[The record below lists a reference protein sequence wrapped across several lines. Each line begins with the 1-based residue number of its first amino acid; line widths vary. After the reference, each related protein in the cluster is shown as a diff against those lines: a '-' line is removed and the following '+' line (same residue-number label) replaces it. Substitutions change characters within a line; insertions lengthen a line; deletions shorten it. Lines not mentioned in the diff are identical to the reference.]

1 MFDHLQTTVAR
12 TTFAL
17 VVAAVFA
24 HIWFASTPL
33 PLGGPNVWMAGGAA
47 VAAALW
53 CALLLRRTPFAP
65 GAAAAALARPI
76 GAGLP
81 AVAIAMLFLGWMLVV
96 YWRTGGFDSAAVG
109 KLAVGIGLLLAILV
123 SVDSVRRAKA
133 LVGALI
139 AATVVSTL
147 FGFAVLDV
155 GEPFLSLWL
164 HISSVA
170 EADLPMILMFGR
182 STGAAAHP
190 GTLAYQL
197 AAAVPLTFAA
207 LVYGAFW
214 QRRRRAADMALFVA
228 LVALVSMLL
237 ANGGRSTMLGV
248 GVALAACA
256 SGLWGASSHRGL
268 IRRCVVTVPLVAVAV
283 AVFTLARTID
293 GAGLASRNG
302 DVEGIK
308 PGVEA
313 IGNSPDPLV
322 GHVFEGAEP
331 GKLHFVRI
339 RERYGRGARHA
350 WGQSFGTTVT
360 ADEQGRAGVS
370 WLLPARRDVTGWQ
383 ARIRAVNSSEAWRWR
398 TLEPTLASP
407 SIDLDIHGLA
417 AGHQTPSHGQSNPLS
432 LRLTGLLPER
442 GHVVELRAALAN
454 RMGSPA
460 RTSGVTDAIGTL
472 TLSWRAPH
480 ALVVRYRCRVRTTTE
495 IAFGKWRA
503 CPPSLPPPPVWKGM
517 AVGTDSLDAS
527 SGGSGG
533 NSHRVGHT
541 HGGLRD
547 WYWYALQL
555 RERLLPEVARA
566 PRHGEVTAQ
575 PDRAGAIVVTW
586 PEPASVEG
594 VAGYEFRIREIHS
607 EDWSG
612 WRGFRTTLTS
622 RVPRMPPVST
632 GGSAT
637 GDPRLVRHTIHDLV
651 PAMQQRIEMRIRNL
665 FGAGLPSKTI
675 TTAGTEDSSAVL
687 EWPDPAYAG
696 PVPGYQ
702 IRLWRAAKRHW
713 GAWRDLA
720 EPFNGGY
727 TSVSRLAG
735 NRTGTDALDL
745 ARNAEGVARGLSVRN
760 RLLTA
765 RRSALLVRKAQAV
778 VALRYALDHP
788 FGAGVYRPS
797 IARHAPA
804 GLAAATAEDTLQL
817 WPHNQ
822 FLHVLAVFGAPGLVL
837 QICFY
842 ALLARTA
849 WRVFKAAR
857 RSRQA
862 DSQFLGVAV
871 VAAWGAY
878 SVSSL
883 LMPTGPLMHDWGH
896 FFVLGL
902 LLALE
907 RLLVDAAPPPASLA
921 PAERGA
927 P

>member
-1 MFDHLQTTVAR
+1 MFDHFQTTVAR
-12 TTFAL
+12 AAFAL

-33 PLGGPNVWMAGGAA
+33 PLGGPNIWMAGGAA
-47 VAAALW
+47 GAAALW
-53 CALLLRRTPFAP
+53 CALLLRRTKLDPV
-65 GAAAAALARPI
+65 AAAAALARSL

-81 AVAIAMLFLGWMLVV
+81 IVAVAVLFLGWMLAV
-96 YWRTGGFDSAAVG
+96 YWRTGTFNGAV
-109 KLAVGIGLLLAILV
+109 VGELVVGLGLLLAILV
-123 SVDSVRRAKA
+123 SVDSIRRAKT

-139 AATVVSTL
+139 VATTASTI
-147 FGFAVLDV
+147 FGFAILDV

-164 HISSVA
+164 HISNVA

-182 STGAAAHP
+182 SAGAASHP

-207 LVYGAFW
+207 LVYGAFG
-214 QRRRRAADMALFVA
+214 QRRRRVADMALFVA
-228 LVALVSMLL
+228 LVTLASMLL
-237 ANGGRSTMLGV
+237 VNGSRSTMLGV
-248 GVALAACA
+248 GVALVTCAA
-256 SGLWGASSHRGL
+256 SLWGAPSHRGS
-268 IRRCVVTVPLVAVAV
+268 IRRCVVTVPLVAVALV
-283 AVFTLARTID
+283 AVFTLARTLD
-293 GAGLASRNG
+293 DAGLAERNG
-302 DVEGIK
+302 GVGGIR

-313 IGNSPDPLV
+313 IGNSPEQLV
-322 GHVFEGAEP
+322 GHVFDGAEP
-331 GKLHFVRI
+331 DKLHFVRV
-339 RERYGRGARHA
+339 RERHGHGARHA

-360 ADEQGRAGVS
+360 ADEQGRVGMS
-370 WLLPARRDVTGWQ
+370 WLLPDQQDVTGWQ

-398 TLEPTLASP
+398 SFRPTLASP
-407 SIDLDIHGLA
+407 SIDLDIRGLA
-417 AGHQTPSHGQSNPLS
+417 AGHQTPSHSPSNRLS
-432 LRLTGLLPER
+432 FQLTGLLPER
-442 GHVVELRAALAN
+442 GHVVELRAKLAN

-460 RTSGVTDAIGTL
+460 RASGVTDAAGTL
-472 TLSWRAPH
+472 TLSWSAPH
-480 ALVVRYRCRVRTTTE
+480 ALVVRYRCRVRSTTE
-495 IAFGKWRA
+495 IAFGRWRA
-503 CPPSLPPPPVWKGM
+503 CPPSLPPPPVWEGM
-517 AVGTDSLDAS
+517 AIGADSLDAS
-527 SGGSGG
+527 SGG
-533 NSHRVGHT
+533 NSHRVGHAL
-541 HGGLRD
+541 GGLRS

-575 PDRAGAIVVTW
+575 PDSAGAIAVTW

-594 VAGYEFRIREIHS
+594 VAGYEFRIREVHS
-607 EDWSG
+607 EDWTS

-622 RVPRMPPVST
+622 RVPRMPPVFI

-637 GDPRLVRHTIHDLV
+637 GDPRRVRHTIHDLA
-651 PAMQQRIEMRIRNL
+651 PAMQQRIEMRMRNR
-665 FGAGLPSKTI
+665 FGAGLPSETI
-675 TTAGTEDSSAVL
+675 TVAGMEDGSAVL
-687 EWPDPAYAG
+687 EWPEPAHT
-696 PVPGYQ
+696 VLVSGYQ
-702 IRLWRAAKRHW
+702 IRLWRTATRHW

-720 EPFNGGY
+720 EPFNGGR
-727 TSVSRLAG
+727 TSASRLAG
-735 NRTGTDALDL
+735 NRTGTDVLEL
-745 ARNAEGVARGLSVRN
+745 ARNAEGGVRGLSVRN
-760 RLLTA
+760 RLLNV
-765 RRSALLVRKAQAV
+765 RRSAVLGRKAQAV

-797 IARHAPA
+797 LARHAPA
-804 GLAAATAEDTLQL
+804 DLAAAIAEDALQL

-862 DSQFLGVAV
+862 ELQFLGVAV
-871 VAAWGAY
+871 VAAWGAS

-883 LMPTGPLMHDWGH
+883 LMPAGPFMHDWGH

-907 RLLVDAAPPPASLA
+907 RLLVDAASPQASLA

>member
-1 MFDHLQTTVAR
+1 MFDHFQTTVAR
-12 TTFAL
+12 AAFAL
-17 VVAAVFA
+17 VVAAAFA

-33 PLGGPNVWMAGGAA
+33 PLGGPNVWMAGGA
-47 VAAALW
+47 VIAAALW
-53 CALLLRRTPFAP
+53 CALLLWRTKLDP
-65 GAAAAALARPI
+65 GAAATELARPL

-81 AVAIAMLFLGWMLVV
+81 IVAVAVLFLGWMLAV
-96 YWRTGGFDSAAVG
+96 YWRTGTFDGTVVG
-109 KLAVGIGLLLAILV
+109 KLVVGLGLLLAILV
-123 SVDSVRRAKA
+123 SVDSIRRAKA

-139 AATVVSTL
+139 AATAASTL

-182 STGAAAHP
+182 SAGAAAHP

-197 AAAVPLTFAA
+197 AAATPLTFAA
-207 LVYGAFW
+207 LVYGAFG
-214 QRRRRAADMALFVA
+214 QRRRRAADVALFIT

-237 ANGGRSTMLGV
+237 VNGGRSMMLGIS
-248 GVALAACA
+248 VALIACVA
-256 SGLWGASSHRGL
+256 GLWGAPSHRGL
-268 IRRCVVTVPLVAVAV
+268 IRRCVVTVPLVAVALV
-283 AVFTLARTID
+283 AVFTLARTLD
-293 GAGLASRNG
+293 DAGLAERNG
-302 DVEGIK
+302 DVEGMR
-308 PGVEA
+308 PGAEA
-313 IGNSPDPLV
+313 IGNSPEQLV
-322 GHVFEGAEP
+322 GHVFEGADP

-339 RERYGRGARHA
+339 RERYGHGTRGA
-350 WGQSFGTTVT
+350 WGQSFGTTAT
-360 ADEQGRAGVS
+360 ADEQGRVGVR
-370 WLLPARRDVTGWQ
+370 WFLPDRRDVTGWQ
-383 ARIRAVNSSEAWRWR
+383 ARIRAVNSSEMWRWR
-398 TLEPTLASP
+398 ALEPTLASP
-407 SIDLDIHGLA
+407 SIDLEIRGLA
-417 AGHQTPSHGQSNPLS
+417 AGHQTSSRGQSNPLS

-442 GHVVELRAALAN
+442 GHVVELRATLAN

-460 RTSGVTDAIGTL
+460 RASGVADTTGTL
-472 TLSWRAPH
+472 TLSWPAPH
-480 ALVVRYRCRVRTTTE
+480 ALVVRYRCRVRLATE
-495 IAFGKWRA
+495 ATFGRWRT
-503 CPPSLPPPPVWKGM
+503 CSPSLPPPPVWEGM
-517 AVGTDSLDAS
+517 EVGTDSLDV
-527 SGGSGG
+527 GGD
-533 NSHRVGHT
+533 SHRTGHA
-541 HGGLRD
+541 HGGLRY

-575 PDRAGAIVVTW
+575 PDRAGAIIVTW

-622 RVPRMPPVST
+622 RVPRMPPVSIG

-637 GDPRLVRHTIHDLV
+637 GDPKRVRHTVRDLV
-651 PAMQQRIEMRIRNL
+651 PAMQQRIEMRMRNR

-675 TTAGTEDSSAVL
+675 TAAGTGDGIAVL
-687 EWPDPAYAG
+687 EWPEPAYAG

-727 TSVSRLAG
+727 TSASRLAG
-735 NRTGTDALDL
+735 NRTGTDVLDL
-745 ARNAEGVARGLSVRN
+745 ARNAEGGVRGLSVRN
-760 RLLTA
+760 RLLNV
-765 RRSALLVRKAQAV
+765 RRSAALGRKAQAV

-797 IARHAPA
+797 LARHAPA
-804 GLAAATAEDTLQL
+804 NLAAATAEDTLQL

-862 DSQFLGVAV
+862 DLQFLGVAV

-907 RLLVDAAPPPASLA
+907 RLLIDAAPPPQASLA
-921 PAERGA
+921 PAKRGA